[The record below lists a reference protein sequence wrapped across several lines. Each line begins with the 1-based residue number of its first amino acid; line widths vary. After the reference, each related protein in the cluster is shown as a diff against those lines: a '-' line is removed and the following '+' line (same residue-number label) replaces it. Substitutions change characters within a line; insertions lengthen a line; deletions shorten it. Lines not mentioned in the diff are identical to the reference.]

1 MCLNTCFC
9 LFWSENCAPS
19 VDIVGLLLFSISKKE
34 YLTVQKKNFYK
45 VEELGRESTCAKN
58 AHVPFWNI
66 WIMKERADPVVFA
79 KFANTTQ
86 RGAKVVINLTNKNN
100 DE

>member
-1 MCLNTCFC
+1 M
-9 LFWSENCAPS
+9 
-19 VDIVGLLLFSISKKE
+19 LFSLSKKE

-45 VEELGRESTCAKN
+45 VEELDRESTCAKN

-66 WIMKERADPVVFA
+66 WIMKERADSVVVA

-86 RGAKVVINLTNKNN
+86 RGAKVVVNLINKIN

>member
-1 MCLNTCFC
+1 MFNITNILRNI
-9 LFWSENCAPS
+9 CALTHVFGSFGLKTALHQS
-19 VDIVGLLLFSISKKE
+19 VWWDFLLFSISKKE

-66 WIMKERADPVVFA
+66 WIMKERADSVVVA
-79 KFANTTQ
+79 
-86 RGAKVVINLTNKNN
+86 
-100 DE
+100 

>member
-1 MCLNTCFC
+1 M
-9 LFWSENCAPS
+9 
-19 VDIVGLLLFSISKKE
+19 
-34 YLTVQKKNFYK
+34 Q
-45 VEELGRESTCAKN
+45 KN
-58 AHVPFWNI
+58 AHVPFGDI

-100 DE
+100 DELKSKTIK

>member
-1 MCLNTCFC
+1 M
-9 LFWSENCAPS
+9 
-19 VDIVGLLLFSISKKE
+19 LFSLSKKE

-45 VEELGRESTCAKN
+45 VEELDRESTCAKN

-66 WIMKERADPVVFA
+66 WIMMERAESVVFT

-86 RGAKVVINLTNKNN
+86 RGAKVVISLTNKNN

>member
-1 MCLNTCFC
+1 M
-9 LFWSENCAPS
+9 
-19 VDIVGLLLFSISKKE
+19 VGFLLFLLSKKE
-34 YLTVQKKNFYK
+34 NLTVQKKNFFK
-45 VEELGRESTCAKN
+45 VEELDSESTCAKN

-66 WIMKERADPVVFA
+66 WIMKERAESVVFT

-86 RGAKVVINLTNKNN
+86 RGAKVVITLTNKNN

>member
-1 MCLNTCFC
+1 M
-9 LFWSENCAPS
+9 
-19 VDIVGLLLFSISKKE
+19 LFSLSKKE

-45 VEELGRESTCAKN
+45 VEELDRVSTCAKN
-58 AHVPFWNI
+58 AHVPLGYI
-66 WIMKERADPVVFA
+66 WIMKERADSVVVA

-86 RGAKVVINLTNKNN
+86 RGAKVVVNLINKIN

>member
-1 MCLNTCFC
+1 MCLNTSFC

-19 VDIVGLLLFSISKKE
+19 VDIVELLLFMLSKKE

-45 VEELGRESTCAKN
+45 VEELDCESTCAKN

-66 WIMKERADPVVFA
+66 WIMKELADSVVVA

-86 RGAKVVINLTNKNN
+86 RGAKVVISLTNKNN